1 MALHIRSREAERL
14 ARELADATGESITT
28 AVTAA
33 LKERL
38 VEVKRRKSRA
48 WEMEIDE
55 IFARAR
61 RAPSKTIERT
71 KKSSATMSAARSTD
85 GSGARKG
92 GLISP

>member
-61 RAPSKTIERT
+61 RAPSKDDRTHEEIVGYNER
-71 KKSSATMSAARSTD
+71 
-85 GSGARKG
+85 GAFD
-92 GLISP
+92 